1 MSLSFTQSPTQTQL
15 QQQRQQLQIPI
26 KRRCVVENC
35 ENFLC
40 GLDGA
45 RLGLVWPGL
54 AQLDSPRR
62 FVNNKWNANFQLH
75 QKIISASNRRCCLLL
90 LLLLQFLLLLL
101 LLWFVGAA
109 LTSSTTAARSE
120 RFILP
125 LRIASPLAA
134 ADQRRQRSRFCCRRF
149 SSSRGMIRI
158 SGTPRSLL
166 PCSLSPALLYLLP
179 CSLCCLSLSRSV
191 RFWPSSVWVYSPFAQ
206 LNFRNDCL
214 SCTGLSTPDSG
225 SVTGSSLIRQS
236 GTRHQPSIHPSTHP
250 SIGY

>member
-1 MSLSFTQSPTQTQL
+1 MWPRRSPS
-15 QQQRQQLQIPI
+15 
-26 KRRCVVENC
+26 
-35 ENFLC
+35 
-40 GLDGA
+40 
-45 RLGLVWPGL
+45 WPGL
-54 AQLDSPRR
+54 AQLGSPRR

-90 LLLLQFLLLLL
+90 LLLLQLPL

-166 PCSLSPALLYLLP
+166 PCSIFYLALSAVLL
-179 CSLCCLSLSRSV
+179 SLFYLSLSRSV
-191 RFWPSSVWVYSPFAQ
+191 RFWPSSVWVYSPFVQ

-214 SCTGLSTPDSG
+214 SRTGLSTPDSG

-236 GTRHQPSIHPSTHP
+236 GTRHQPSIHPSIHRLLTIALCVLVLRV
-250 SIGY
+250 SD

>member
-15 QQQRQQLQIPI
+15 QQQRQQQLQIPI

-45 RLGLVWPGL
+45 RLGLVWPSL
-54 AQLDSPRR
+54 PRLDSPRR

-90 LLLLQFLLLLL
+90 LLLLQLLLLLL

-166 PCSLSPALLYLLP
+166 PCSIFYLALSAA
-179 CSLCCLSLSRSV
+179 SLCLALCASGLLQFGFIHLSLS
-191 RFWPSSVWVYSPFAQ
+191 
-206 LNFRNDCL
+206 
-214 SCTGLSTPDSG
+214 
-225 SVTGSSLIRQS
+225 
-236 GTRHQPSIHPSTHP
+236 
-250 SIGY
+250 

>member
-15 QQQRQQLQIPI
+15 QQQQRQLQLQIPI

-45 RLGLVWPGL
+45 RLGLVWPSLPRLG
-54 AQLDSPRR
+54 SPRR

-75 QKIISASNRRCCLLL
+75 QKIISASNRRCCCCCCNFYCCCCCCWGSVDILNNCCALGTLHSAAAHCIAFGGSRSKTATQPLLL
-90 LLLLQFLLLLL
+90 PAFL
-101 LLWFVGAA
+101 FVARYDKNFWYPSPPCSLCCLA
-109 LTSSTTAARSE
+109 LSSTS
-120 RFILP
+120 L
-125 LRIASPLAA
+125 
-134 ADQRRQRSRFCCRRF
+134 
-149 SSSRGMIRI
+149 
-158 SGTPRSLL
+158 SLL
-166 PCSLSPALLYLLP
+166 PR
-179 CSLCCLSLSRSV
+179 SLCCLSLSRSV

-214 SCTGLSTPDSG
+214 SRTGLSTPDSG

-236 GTRHQPSIHPSTHP
+236 GTRHQPSIHPS
-250 SIGY
+250 IGY

>member
-1 MSLSFTQSPTQTQL
+1 MSLSFTQSPTQTQ
-15 QQQRQQLQIPI
+15 QQLQIPI

-45 RLGLVWPGL
+45 RLGLVWPS
-54 AQLDSPRR
+54 SPRR

-75 QKIISASNRRCCLLL
+75 QKIISASNSRCCLLL
-90 LLLLQFLLLLL
+90 LLLLQLLLLLL

-134 ADQRRQRSRFCCRRF
+134 ADQRRQRSGFCCRRF

-166 PCSLSPALLYLLP
+166 RCSLSPALSYLLP
-179 CSLCCLSLSRSV
+179 RSLYSCALSSASPCLALCASGLLQFGFIHLSLS
-191 RFWPSSVWVYSPFAQ
+191 
-206 LNFRNDCL
+206 
-214 SCTGLSTPDSG
+214 
-225 SVTGSSLIRQS
+225 
-236 GTRHQPSIHPSTHP
+236 
-250 SIGY
+250 